1 MAERGTPAWLRTQN
15 DRNALRLLLSH
26 GPLSRTQL
34 GELSGLSKP
43 TAGAMLQ
50 RLEQAGLV
58 APVGAIT
65 DARGPNATTYGVRS
79 DALVGVAVSVLDD
92 RLEAV
97 VVDATDAVHP
107 LAEVPTAGLHRAPV
121 DDTDAAVRAACA
133 AADVSPEAVSV
144 VAIGVQAAFNAE
156 ADRLAFTDTLPGW
169 PATGAAKLIA
179 EGTGRDVIL
188 DNDVNLAT
196 IAERT
201 ASGETDFVYLWLGSG
216 LGAGID
222 IAGRVQRG
230 ASGSAGEIGYLE
242 VPRSAESLDPQA
254 RDFTDLLGGPAI
266 AHLLGV
272 TTLADAL
279 PLLPDNED
287 ALAAIAAR
295 VGPLAAV
302 LEAVLDPGRLVLGG
316 PTGLAGGDRLAELVA
331 SGLGADRVQ
340 VRTGRANRRPVLQGA
355 RALLVSRLRQRLE
368 ARIEEDA

>member
-26 GPLSRTQL
+26 GPLSRSQL

-58 APVGAIT
+58 APAGAIT

-79 DALVGVAVSVLDD
+79 DALVGVAVSILDD
-92 RLEAV
+92 RFEAV

-107 LAEVPTAGLHRAPV
+107 LAEVPTAALHRAPV
-121 DDTDAAVRAACA
+121 DDVDAAIAAACT
-133 AADVSPEAVSV
+133 AADIDAGAVSV
-144 VAIGVQAAFNAE
+144 VAIGVQAAVNAE

-169 PATGAAKLIA
+169 PETGAARLIA
-179 EGTGRDVIL
+179 DGTGRDVIL

-201 ASGETDFVYLWLGSG
+201 ASGENDFVYLWLGSG

-222 IAGRVQRG
+222 IGGRVQRG
-230 ASGSAGEIGYLE
+230 TSGSAGEIGYLE
-242 VPRSAESLDPQA
+242 VPRSAAALDKQA
-254 RDFTDLLGGPAI
+254 GDFTDLLGGPAI
-266 AHLLGV
+266 ARLLGAP
-272 TTLADAL
+272 TLTEAL
-279 PLLPDNED
+279 RLLPADEP
-287 ALAAIAAR
+287 ALESIAAR
-295 VGPLAAV
+295 VALLAAV
-302 LEAVLDPGRLVLGG
+302 LEAVLDPALLVLGG
-316 PTGLAGGDRLAELVA
+316 PTGLAGGERLAEMVA
-331 SGLGADRVQ
+331 VRLGADRVR
-340 VRTGRANRRPVLQGA
+340 VRTGRANERPVLQGA

>member
-58 APVGAIT
+58 SPAGAIT
-65 DARGPNATTYGVRS
+65 DARGPNATTYGVRP

-107 LAEVPTAGLHRAPV
+107 LAEVPTADLHRAPV
-121 DDTDAAVRAACA
+121 DDVEAAVQAASA
-133 AADVSPEAVSV
+133 AAGLDPDAVSV
-144 VAIGVQAAFNAE
+144 VAIGVQAAVNAE
-156 ADRLAFTDTLPGW
+156 SDRLAFTDTLPGW
-169 PATGAAKLIA
+169 PATGATRLIA
-179 EGTGRDVIL
+179 DGTGRDVIL

-201 ASGETDFVYLWLGSG
+201 ASGENDFVYLWLGSG

-222 IAGRVQRG
+222 IGGRVQRG
-230 ASGSAGEIGYLE
+230 SSGSAGEIGYLE
-242 VPRSAESLDPQA
+242 VPRSAAALDPQA
-254 RDFTDLLGGPAI
+254 GDFTDLLGGPAI
-266 AHLLGV
+266 ARLLGV
-272 TTLADAL
+272 TTLAEAVRV
-279 PLLPDNED
+279 LPDNEA
-287 ALAAIAAR
+287 ALTEIAAR
-295 VGPLAAV
+295 VALLAAV
-302 LEAVLDPGRLVLGG
+302 LEAVLDPALLVLGG
-316 PTGLAGGDRLAELVA
+316 PTGLAGGTRLAELVA
-331 SGLGADRVQ
+331 ARLGADSVQ
-340 VRTGRANRRPVLQGA
+340 VRAGRANRRPVLQGA

>member
-1 MAERGTPAWLRTQN
+1 MADRGTPAWLRTQN
-15 DRNALRLLLSH
+15 DRNALRLLLNH

-97 VVDATDAVHP
+97 AVDATDAVHP
-107 LAEVPTAGLHRAPV
+107 MAEVFTASLHRAPV
-121 DDTDAAVRAACA
+121 DDVEAAVRAACSA
-133 AADVSPEAVSV
+133 AGLAEDTVRV
-144 VAIGVQAAFNAE
+144 VAVGVQAAINAE
-156 ADRLAFTDTLPGW
+156 ADELAFTDTLPGW
-169 PATGAAKLIA
+169 PATGAARIIA
-179 EGTGRDVIL
+179 DGTGRDVIL

-196 IAERT
+196 IAERG
-201 ASGETDFVYLWLGSG
+201 ASGENDFVYLWLGTG

-230 ASGSAGEIGYLE
+230 TSGSAGEIGYLE
-242 VPRSAESLDPQA
+242 VPRSAASLDPEA
-254 RDFTDLLGGPAI
+254 HDFTDLLGGPAI
-266 AHLLGV
+266 ARLLGAP
-272 TTLADAL
+272 TLAEAL
-279 PLLPDNED
+279 RLLPGNEP
-287 ALAAIAAR
+287 ALEAIAAR
-295 VGPLAAV
+295 VALLSAV

-331 SGLGADRVQ
+331 ERLGADRVR
-340 VRTGRANRRPVLQGA
+340 VRTGRSSERPVLQGA